1 MSTVTAVRTKAV
13 AVPVGVWLAG
23 IVVVSTGLWIAV
35 GRANAAPW
43 IMIDEIVYSEL
54 AKSVAAHGHFLVRGV
69 PSDGYGFVYPVL
81 IAPAWWLFAAIP
93 DAYRAAKVIDSVVMS
108 LTAVPA
114 YFLARR
120 LMPSGLSLVAAG
132 LTVLVPSMLYT
143 GMLMTENAF
152 YPLFVLTAFLFVR
165 MLEAPTWRRQL
176 VLLAVTFVAFETRA
190 QAVALIPA
198 MVAAPVLL
206 ALVERRPLR
215 RGLRPFATLY
225 AILGGGALLALA
237 GTIARGRSPLSLLG
251 AYRAATTSSYTVG
264 GFLHYLLF
272 HVAELSL
279 YLGVIPFAALLALW
293 LAPRSSTPAGRA
305 FAVASLAISV
315 FLTVEVAL
323 FASQA
328 SVDRIEERNLFYLA
342 PFGLI
347 AMLALGADGL
357 ITRRRS
363 VQIVAAVVAGGL
375 PFFIPF
381 TRTITT
387 SAVSDTFAMLPW
399 WWVQDHLV
407 SLGDVKWAALAACLG
422 AAALFVFLPRRF
434 ALVLPVIV
442 GGYFLLTAYVVEYG
456 VHGIEKT
463 SLGSSW
469 AGTHEAHPDW
479 IDRLVGRNAK
489 VAVLWTDSMPTP
501 YPVWENEF
509 FNRSVGTIYDVDA
522 VHTPDPLP
530 EVVAN
535 RSPAGDLVT
544 AAGPV
549 RARYVLASSTA
560 DVAGTRI
567 AHDPLG
573 VNLYRVNGP
582 VVILSQIGG
591 LYPDDTWSGKTASYQ
606 RVECTGGSLAVTLQG
621 DPKLFRR
628 PQTVIATE
636 GGRIVGRATIPV
648 SKETTLEVPLSPT
661 ADHRCAVLFTMGRT
675 LVPERVQPGSAD
687 RRSLGAHFLE
697 WNYKP
702 PR

>member
-1 MSTVTAVRTKAV
+1 MSTVTAVRTRAV
-13 AVPVGVWLAG
+13 AVPVGIWLAA
-23 IVVVSTGLWIAV
+23 IVIVSAGVWIAV

-54 AKSVAAHGHFLVRGV
+54 AKSFAAHGHFLVRGV
-69 PSDGYGFVYPVL
+69 PSNGYGFVYPVM

-120 LMPSGLSLVAAG
+120 LLPSGLSLAAAA

-143 GMLMTENAF
+143 GMLMTENVF
-152 YPLFVLTAFLFVR
+152 YPLFVLAAFLFVR

-176 VLLAVTFVAFETRA
+176 VLLAVCLVAFETRA

-198 MVAAPVLL
+198 IVAAPLLL
-206 ALVERRPLR
+206 ALIERRPLR
-215 RGLRPFATLY
+215 GALRSFATLY

-237 GTIARGRSPLSLLG
+237 GTVAMGRSPLSLLG
-251 AYRAATTSSYTVG
+251 AYRAATTSSYTLG
-264 GFLHYLLF
+264 GFLHYLLY
-272 HVAELSL
+272 HVAEFSL
-279 YLGVIPFAALLALW
+279 YVGVIPFAALLALW
-293 LAPRSSTPAGRA
+293 FAPRSSTPAGRA
-305 FAVASLAISV
+305 FAVASLTISV

-342 PFGLI
+342 PFALI
-347 AMLALGADGL
+347 ALLALGVDGL
-357 ITRRRS
+357 ITRNRG
-363 VQIVAAVVAGGL
+363 VLIVAAALAGGL

-407 SLGDVKWAALAACLG
+407 SLGDVKWAALVVCLA
-422 AAALFVFLPRRF
+422 AAALFVLLPRRF
-434 ALVLPVIV
+434 VLALAALV
-442 GGYFLLTAYVVEYG
+442 GAYFLLTAYVVEYG

-463 SLGSSW
+463 SLGSAW
-469 AGTHEAHPDW
+469 AGTHEAHPNW

-489 VAVLWTDSMPTP
+489 VSVLWTASMPTA

-509 FNRSVGTIYDVDA
+509 FNRSVGTVYDVDGVA
-522 VHTPDPLP
+522 TRDPLP

-535 RSPAGDLVT
+535 RASDGDLVVDGKPVT
-544 AAGPV
+544 AQ
-549 RARYVLASSTA
+549 YVLAYSA
-560 DVAGTRI
+560 VEIGGKRFKP
-567 AHDPLG
+567 DPLG
-573 VNLYRVNGP
+573 IDLYRVNGP
-582 VVILSQIGG
+582 IVILSHVGG
-591 LYPDDTWSGKTASYQ
+591 LYTGDTWSGKTASYQ

-621 DPKLFRR
+621 DDQLFKR
-628 PQTVIATE
+628 PQTVVATE
-636 GGRIVGRATIPV
+636 GGQIVGRATIPV
-648 SKETTLEVPLSPT
+648 SKETTLKVPLTPS
-661 ADHRCAVLFTMGRT
+661 AGHRCDVLFTVGRT
-675 LVPERVQPGSAD
+675 LVPARVQPGSTD
-687 RRSLGAHFLE
+687 PRPLGAHFLK
-697 WNYKP
+697 WTYDP